1 MCLHMLFSSDWPL
14 ICLRQINFSLQN
26 LTTKVD
32 LFEVLNAKED
42 KVVSHANNRNSV
54 KQLTCTLALRDAVCA
69 F

>member
-1 MCLHMLFSSDWPL
+1 MY
-14 ICLRQINFSLQN
+14 SLQN

-32 LFEVLNAKED
+32 LLEVLNAEED

-54 KQLTCTLALRDAVCA
+54 KQLTCTLVLRDAVCA